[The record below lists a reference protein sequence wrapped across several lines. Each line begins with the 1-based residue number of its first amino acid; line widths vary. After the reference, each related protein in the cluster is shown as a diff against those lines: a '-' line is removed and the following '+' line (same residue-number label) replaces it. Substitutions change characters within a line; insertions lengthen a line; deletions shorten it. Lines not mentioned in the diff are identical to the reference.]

1 MESYLY
7 GCLFY
12 FLIPI
17 LFASL
22 CISALLKLNA
32 LEQATKQLFVN
43 KELLKFNAR
52 LNSGNL
58 SNEEEAIQ

>member
-1 MESYLY
+1 MESYFY

-17 LFASL
+17 LFATL

-43 KELLKFNAR
+43 KELMKFNAK
-52 LNSGNL
+52 LNSGNI
-58 SNEEEAIQ
+58 STEETIQ

>member
-1 MESYLY
+1 MESYFY

-17 LFASL
+17 LFATL

-43 KELLKFNAR
+43 KELMKFNVK
-52 LNSGNL
+52 LNSGNI
-58 SNEEEAIQ
+58 STEETIQ

>member
-1 MESYLY
+1 MESYFY

-17 LFASL
+17 LFATL

-43 KELLKFNAR
+43 KELMKFNAK
-52 LNSGNL
+52 LNSDNI
-58 SNEEEAIQ
+58 NTEEAIQ

>member
-1 MESYLY
+1 MESYFY

-43 KELLKFNAR
+43 KELMKFNAK
-52 LNSGNL
+52 LNSGNI
-58 SNEEEAIQ
+58 STEETIQ

>member
-1 MESYLY
+1 MESYFY

-17 LFASL
+17 LFATL

-43 KELLKFNAR
+43 KELMKFNAK

-58 SNEEEAIQ
+58 SKEEAIQ

>member
-1 MESYLY
+1 MESYFY

-17 LFASL
+17 LFATL